1 MVGEAG
7 ERSGCE
13 WELWGWPG
21 LGPISASATWWLC
34 AWEMASPLR
43 SCAVGGIIN
52 IIYLFNIN
60 NIIYYYHLIDILI
73 YYQLLIFL

>member
-7 ERSGCE
+7 ERSRCE
-13 WELWGWPG
+13 WELWGRPG
-21 LGPISASATWWLC
+21 VGPISASATWWLC

-60 NIIYYYHLIDILI
+60 NNIITVLLI
-73 YYQLLIFL
+73 Y